1 MNSKRDRKQK
11 LWIVN
16 YEKCGCNV
24 DKTAQVVG
32 VTRRTFHRWMKEDK
46 EFNEKIV
53 ELDKKNT
60 LKMSQMSQEMAQ
72 TAHYIN
78 NKEKKSAFLEKYP
91 ELECH
96 VKNTCK
102 AIGIG
107 RRTYYNW
114 INNDEEFAQ
123 DVINERQGMLD
134 DMESLLMKKAKGFE
148 HTIIREKP
156 TKDGVTQYKS
166 VMYFP
171 PCFQSIISILNA
183 QARQRGYAMKNDESD
198 ADNNSDD

>member
-1 MNSKRDRKQK
+1 MNLHSKKQK
-11 LWIVN
+11 LWIDN
-16 YEKCGCNV
+16 YENCGCNV
-24 DKTAQVVG
+24 DKTAQVIG
-32 VTRRTFHRWMKEDK
+32 VTRRTFNRWMQEDK

-53 ELDKKNT
+53 ELDKINT
-60 LKMSQMSQEMAQ
+60 LKISQMSQMSEQSE
-72 TAHYIN
+72 HHIN

-107 RRTYYNW
+107 RTTYYDW
-114 INNDEEFAQ
+114 INNDERFAQ

-148 HTIIREKP
+148 YSIMREKP

-171 PCFQSIISILNA
+171 PCFNSIISILNA
-183 QARQRGYAMKNDESD
+183 QARERGYAMKNDESD

>member
-53 ELDKKNT
+53 ELDNT
-60 LKMSQMSQEMAQ
+60 LKMSQMSQKTGQ
-72 TAHYIN
+72 TGQHIN
-78 NKEKKSAFLEKYP
+78 NKEKKRTFIEKYP

-102 AIGIG
+102 AIGIS
-107 RRTYYNW
+107 RQTYYNW